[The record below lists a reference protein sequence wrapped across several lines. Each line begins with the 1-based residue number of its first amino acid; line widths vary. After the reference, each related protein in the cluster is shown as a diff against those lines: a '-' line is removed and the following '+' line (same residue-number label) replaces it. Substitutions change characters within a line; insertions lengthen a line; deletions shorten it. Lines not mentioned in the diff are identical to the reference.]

1 MRIVADVDGFN
12 VYYACFRGHTTTH
25 LRHLKWLDCRAL
37 VEAMFPDDDV
47 QLVRFFTAIAPNPPD
62 DPRRSTRHD
71 LYRQALTTMPGVEV
85 HAGRFTRSKRHAVL
99 AHPPPGVDPLQTVWL
114 LQEKQSDVG
123 LTCHLLM
130 DALDNAFDQAVL
142 LSNDSDFV
150 QPVRIV
156 RERFGKDVIVVSPD
170 HEVSR
175 GLDKVATASRKLNRE
190 LLVRCQLPNP
200 VSAADGA
207 AITRSYEWDPPA
219 QGPGSRPIT

>member
-1 MRIVADVDGFN
+1 
-12 VYYACFRGHTTTH
+12 
-25 LRHLKWLDCRAL
+25 
-37 VEAMFPDDDV
+37 
-47 QLVRFFTAIAPNPPD
+47 
-62 DPRRSTRHD
+62 
-71 LYRQALTTMPGVEV
+71 
-85 HAGRFTRSKRHAVL
+85 
-99 AHPPPGVDPLQTVWL
+99 
-114 LQEKQSDVG
+114 
-123 LTCHLLM
+123 M

-175 GLDKVATASRKLNRE
+175 GLDKFATASRKLNRE